1 MAPRPPIQAFQT
13 PQTADGI
20 VTAAGTPT
28 NGELEVDVEIPVSP
42 TFEAMVRGRKSEL
55 VFAARSRLARLG
67 IEVIP
72 VSEVELSPGR
82 AEVRVR
88 VTSTME
94 EFDVARHLPE
104 VFLPGLAVGRLV
116 FCPQERRLSS
126 EELFEEASR
135 HNLQLPRDFSIDA
148 NGRFIIRPHR
158 RVYGLQR
165 PLSKEELL
173 VILTQ
178 YDGREVLNRLQTASK
193 VEHVVLPPHG
203 AVITSCSMFLHRHY
217 AVLVPDEEQSGRHLA
232 AVVLDPISTRGTN
245 IFLEFRNPT
254 DRPIINPYVPAEL
267 YHALPIE
274 NGTQVVAAHPD
285 PGAQAATPKPPPAD
299 FANVRRAFDS
309 LEESVPHSYANRLVA
324 TYAGVD
330 EISPETLQRFWRER
344 EVTLTSIEDVA
355 STRDFRAGHALS
367 SRFGTQILS
376 DLPDDFGGT
385 VLLGYFP
392 NLVEHIQLCQAALRG
407 AIRRLVFRRA
417 SYGHGSFFSSN
428 DHSRL
433 ADYAALGLDV
443 CWCNDDREQLVQH
456 QFRGLRGYFMEPQ
469 NVERFRNALV
479 VAVYGSAAPLPPA
492 EGEKLRLLLGELK
505 GLFGDDLA
513 ILTGGGPG
521 AMQQATEAAL
531 DLGLLVG
538 ANYIETIDQPT
549 NKQAHF
555 YQCFQG
561 RSRHVRQRWFE
572 ISSFQVFCL
581 GGLGTLEEIGLTLT
595 DMKLGV
601 IEQSPL
607 VFYGND
613 ARGPYWRH
621 LIEQFHVMAD
631 AGRAPMWLKDK
642 VLLTADPSEIPAFY
656 KRILELG

>member
-1 MAPRPPIQAFQT
+1 MHAFQT
-13 PQTADGI
+13 PQTADGL
-20 VTAAGTPT
+20 VTAARQQADGD
-28 NGELEVDVEIPVSP
+28 LEVDVRIPLEP
-42 TFEAMVRGRKSEL
+42 DFAAMVSGRAKDL
-55 VFAARSRLARLG
+55 VFAARSRMARLG
-67 IEVIP
+67 IEAVPI
-72 VSEVELSPGR
+72 SEVQLDKNE
-82 AEVRVR
+82 AHVRVR
-88 VTSTME
+88 VSANLE
-94 EFDVARHLPE
+94 EYDVGRHLPE

-116 FCPQERRLSS
+116 FCPEERRLRS
-126 EELFEEASR
+126 EELFEEANR
-135 HNLQLPRDFSIDA
+135 HSLQLPRDFSIDS

-158 RVYGLQR
+158 RVYGLLR

-178 YDGREVLNRLQTASK
+178 FDGRELLNRFQIARQ
-193 VEHVVLPPHG
+193 VEHVILPPHG

-232 AVVLDPISTRGTN
+232 AVVLDPISTRGTG

-267 YHALPIE
+267 YHALPVE
-274 NGTQVVAAHPD
+274 NRVQVSAPHTEPD
-285 PGAQAATPKPPPAD
+285 EPAIAGGPFCPEYGATRRT
-299 FANVRRAFDS
+299 FAS
-309 LEESVPHSYANRLVA
+309 LEEGVPRSYSNRLVA
-324 TYAGVD
+324 TYAGVG
-330 EISPETLQRFWRER
+330 ELSPSTLQRFWRER
-344 EVTLTSIEDVA
+344 ESTSTSIHDVA
-355 STRDFRAGHALS
+355 ATRDFTTTEDLAQ
-367 SRFGTQILS
+367 RFGTKILT

-392 NLVEHIQLCQAALRG
+392 NLVEHVQICQAALRG

-433 ADYAALGLDV
+433 ADYAALGLKV
-443 CWCNDDREQLVQH
+443 YWCNEDREHVAEH
-456 QFRGLRGYFMEPQ
+456 VFRGLRGYFMEPK
-469 NVERFRNALV
+469 NIEGFRNSLV
-479 VAVYGSAAPLPPA
+479 VAVYGSAAPLPEV
-492 EGEKLRLLLGELK
+492 EGERLRALLAELK
-505 GLFGDDLA
+505 NLFGDDLA

-521 AMQQATEAAL
+521 AMQLATEAAL
-531 DLGLLVG
+531 GLDLLAG

-549 NKQAHF
+549 NKQAQF

-581 GGLGTLEEIGLTLT
+581 GGLGTLEEVGLTLT

-607 VFYGND
+607 VFFGND
-613 ARGPYWRH
+613 DEGLYWRH
-621 LIEQFHVMAD
+621 LIDQFHLMAD
-631 AGRAPMWLKDK
+631 AKRAPEWLKDK
-642 VLLTADPSEIPAFY
+642 VLLTADPGEISEFY

>member
-1 MAPRPPIQAFQT
+1 MHAFHT
-13 PQTADGI
+13 PQTADG
-20 VTAAGTPT
+20 VVVAARPQGD
-28 NGELEVDVEIPVSP
+28 GDLEVDVRIPIHAD
-42 TFEAMVRGRKSEL
+42 FGAMVSGRAQDL

-67 IEVIP
+67 IEAVP
-72 VSEVELSPGR
+72 VSEVLLDR
-82 AEVRVR
+82 DAAHLTVRVSA
-88 VTSTME
+88 TLE
-94 EFDVARHLPE
+94 EYDVRRHLPE
-104 VFLPGLAVGRLV
+104 VFLPGLPVGRLV
-116 FCPQERRLSS
+116 FCPEERRLSS
-126 EELFEEASR
+126 EELFQEANR

-158 RVYGLQR
+158 RVYSLQQ
-165 PLSKEELL
+165 PLSREEILI
-173 VILTQ
+173 ILTQ
-178 YDGREVLNRLQTASK
+178 FDGRELLTRYQVARD
-193 VEHVVLPPHG
+193 VEHVVLPPRG
-203 AVITSCSMFLHRHY
+203 GVITSCSMFLHRHY

-232 AVVLDPISTRGTN
+232 AVVLDPISTRGTG

-267 YHALPIE
+267 YHAMPVE
-274 NGTQVVAAHPD
+274 SGVQVVAAHAAPD
-285 PGAQAATPKPPPAD
+285 EPPDHENGAECPDYPTTLRT
-299 FANVRRAFDS
+299 FAS
-309 LEESVPHSYANRLVA
+309 LEEPAAQSYSNRLVA
-324 TYAGVD
+324 TYSGVND
-330 EISPETLQRFWRER
+330 LSAETLQRFWREP
-344 EVTLTSIEDVA
+344 EKTSTSIHDVA
-355 STRDFRAGHALS
+355 ATRDFRTTEDLAG
-367 SRFGTQILS
+367 RFGTQILG
-376 DLPDDFGGT
+376 DLPDEYAGT

-392 NLVEHIQLCQAALRG
+392 NLVEHVQICQAALRG

-433 ADYAALGLDV
+433 ADYAALGLKV
-443 CWCNDDREQLVQH
+443 YWCNEEREHVVEH
-456 QFRGLRGYFMEPQ
+456 VFRGLRGYFVDPQ
-469 NVERFRNALV
+469 NIERFKNSLV
-479 VAVYGSAAPLPPA
+479 VAVYGSAAALPEP
-492 EGEKLRLLLGELK
+492 EGDRLGALLAELK

-531 DLGLLVG
+531 GLNLLVG

-549 NKQAHF
+549 NKQAQF

-613 ARGPYWRH
+613 SDGLYWRH
-621 LIEQFHVMAD
+621 LIKQLHLMAD
-631 AGRAPMWLKDK
+631 ANRAPGWLKDK
-642 VLLTADPSEIPAFY
+642 VLLTADPGEISAFY

>member
-1 MAPRPPIQAFQT
+1 
-13 PQTADGI
+13 
-20 VTAAGTPT
+20 
-28 NGELEVDVEIPVSP
+28 
-42 TFEAMVRGRKSEL
+42 
-55 VFAARSRLARLG
+55 
-67 IEVIP
+67 
-72 VSEVELSPGR
+72 
-82 AEVRVR
+82 VRVSA
-88 VTSTME
+88 TLE
-94 EFDVARHLPE
+94 EYDVGRLLPE
-104 VFLPGLAVGRLV
+104 VFLPGLPVGRLV
-116 FCPQERRLSS
+116 FCPEERRLRS
-126 EELFEEASR
+126 EELFQEANR
-135 HNLQLPRDFSIDA
+135 HSLQLPRDFSIDA

-165 PLSKEELL
+165 PLSREEVL

-178 YDGREVLNRLQTASK
+178 FDGRELLTRLQVPRE
-193 VEHVVLPPHG
+193 VEHVILPPHG

-217 AVLVPDEEQSGRHLA
+217 AVLASDEEQSGRHLA
-232 AVVLDPISTRGTN
+232 AVVLDPISTRGTG

-267 YHALPIE
+267 YHALPVE
-274 NGTQVVAAHPD
+274 HRVQVVAAHVEPD
-285 PGAQAATPKPPPAD
+285 EPAD
-299 FANVRRAFDS
+299 ASPECPEYGATRRTFAS
-309 LEESVPHSYANRLVA
+309 LEESIPQSYANRLVA
-324 TYAGVD
+324 TYAGTGEV
-330 EISPETLQRFWRER
+330 SPATLQRFWRRR
-344 EVTLTSIEDVA
+344 EAPAAQRDTPAGSIHDVVA
-355 STRDFRAGHALS
+355 TRNFAQSENLAA
-367 SRFGTQILS
+367 RFGTQILA
-376 DLPDDFGGT
+376 DLPDEQGAT

-392 NLVEHIQLCQAALRG
+392 NLVEHIQICQAAMRG
-407 AIRRLVFRRA
+407 AIRRLIFRRA

-433 ADYAALGLDV
+433 ADYAALGLRV
-443 CWCNDDREQLVQH
+443 YWCNEDREHVAEH
-456 QFRGLRGYFMEPQ
+456 VFRGLRGYFVEPQ
-469 NVERFRNALV
+469 NVDGFKSSLV
-479 VAVYGSAAPLPPA
+479 VAVYGSAAPLPEV
-492 EGEKLRLLLGELK
+492 EGERLRALLAELK

-521 AMQQATEAAL
+521 AMQLATEAAL
-531 DLGLLVG
+531 GMNLLVG

-549 NKQAHF
+549 NKQAQF

-613 ARGPYWRH
+613 ADGLYWRH
-621 LIEQFHVMAD
+621 LIEQFHLMAD
-631 AGRAPMWLKDK
+631 ANRAPQWLKDK
-642 VLLTADPSEIPAFY
+642 VLLTSDPGEISAFY